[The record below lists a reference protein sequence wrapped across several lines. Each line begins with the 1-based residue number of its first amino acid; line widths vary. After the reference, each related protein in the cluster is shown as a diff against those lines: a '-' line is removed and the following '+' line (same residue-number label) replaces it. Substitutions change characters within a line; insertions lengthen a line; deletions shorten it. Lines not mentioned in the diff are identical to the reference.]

1 MKLNNDITI
10 ECWLNHWYDTYAK
23 RTIKQSTAISY
34 RGYITNHINPQI
46 GLYKLSELNADV
58 LQCFFNYEMESGSKK
73 DGGGLSP
80 KTLHNIKLMLHKA
93 LKKAME
99 LELINKNYAEFVE
112 LPHVKKPQI
121 HILSFSEQQKL
132 LSELRHSEESL
143 YFGVYLALSTGMRL
157 GEVLGLRWSDVDLDN
172 NVLHIKR
179 TVNRLNTL
187 DGSDGSTKTE
197 LVVGVPKSDTSI
209 RDIPFNNILRNEFI
223 KYREKMMKRLSI
235 LNIKSDDYVLMLR
248 RGKPVEPKTMQD
260 VWHRIEHSAGIQN
273 QVTFHGLRHTFATR
287 AIEIGVDVKT
297 LSVLLGHSDV
307 AVTLSRYTHISE
319 QQKRNAMNIIL
330 AEA

>member
-112 LPHVKKPQI
+112 LPHIKKPQI

-143 YFGVYLALSTGMRL
+143 YFGVYLAIATGMRL

-187 DGSDGSTKTE
+187 DGSTKTE
-197 LVVGVPKSDTSI
+197 LVV
-209 RDIPFNNILRNEFI
+209 
-223 KYREKMMKRLSI
+223 RLMI
-235 LNIKSDDYVLMLR
+235 
-248 RGKPVEPKTMQD
+248 
-260 VWHRIEHSAGIQN
+260 
-273 QVTFHGLRHTFATR
+273 F
-287 AIEIGVDVKT
+287 
-297 LSVLLGHSDV
+297 
-307 AVTLSRYTHISE
+307 
-319 QQKRNAMNIIL
+319 
-330 AEA
+330 